1 MTFFSLTFKGNRTV
15 LEDICD
21 YDPKRMNSQI
31 RRDVEAVVEKHKN
44 SFEKAVIYRASAAAG
59 PMADWVLAVLSFS

>member
-1 MTFFSLTFKGNRTV
+1 MTS
-15 LEDICD
+15 
-21 YDPKRMNSQI
+21 SI
-31 RRDVEAVVEKHKN
+31 RRDVEAVLEKHKN